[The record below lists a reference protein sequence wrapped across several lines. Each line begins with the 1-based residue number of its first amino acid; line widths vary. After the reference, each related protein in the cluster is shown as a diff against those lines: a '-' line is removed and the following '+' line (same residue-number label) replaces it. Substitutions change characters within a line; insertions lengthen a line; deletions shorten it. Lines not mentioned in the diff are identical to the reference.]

1 MSIES
6 RSNQYGTVFEH
17 WQIQEAI
24 WQRTDGKTAVFLL
37 KRNDSFRDT
46 SAMKVISLIEERG
59 RYDDLPAYRKKEY
72 NDALKECMAKATP
85 EVEMMCALRGHTNVV
100 DYMDHKFHN
109 WSDSSGFGCDLLIR
123 MELLE
128 DLRSIIRKGKIFS
141 EKEILRIG
149 RDIATALVLCHSH
162 GIHHRD
168 IKPENIMV
176 NKEGNYKLGD
186 FGISRLL
193 DASPMAMASTGRGTP
208 EYAAPEQFNGHHDTR
223 SDIYSLGLVLYEL
236 RNRNKLPF
244 ATSSYVR
251 QEDVQ
256 KRQMGIPLPKPE
268 GISEEFWR
276 VLQKACAYKAA
287 DRYRTAQEFLEALCH
302 LDGISTPAP
311 TIMPQPSIL
320 PDKIT
325 SNHDNY
331 ATQPALAD
339 NDQSDEYNSLFTDDD
354 FRSLF
359 TNNRSDPITTPNRE
373 QFRRKKM
380 HEDIRL

>member
-17 WQIQEAI
+17 WQILEAI

-256 KRQMGIPLPKPE
+256 Q
-268 GISEEFWR
+268 
-276 VLQKACAYKAA
+276 
-287 DRYRTAQEFLEALCH
+287 
-302 LDGISTPAP
+302 
-311 TIMPQPSIL
+311 
-320 PDKIT
+320 
-325 SNHDNY
+325 
-331 ATQPALAD
+331 
-339 NDQSDEYNSLFTDDD
+339 
-354 FRSLF
+354 
-359 TNNRSDPITTPNRE
+359 
-373 QFRRKKM
+373 
-380 HEDIRL
+380 